1 MISLAHLNKLI
12 LFIIFFLA
20 LSLKFSY
27 TEEEPADIWKNN
39 NNELKEI
46 NQSVEEEKIIV
57 DSPILSDEVNKM
69 DNAQLEEKINI
80 SEFLQVDNN
89 DVCSK
94 QNIVMN
100 TSTEYINGKYSGN
113 VSTEYDPG
121 F

>member
-1 MISLAHLNKLI
+1 MTGSFQIMLNI
-12 LFIIFFLA
+12 
-20 LSLKFSY
+20 
-27 TEEEPADIWKNN
+27 
-39 NNELKEI
+39 
-46 NQSVEEEKIIV
+46 
-57 DSPILSDEVNKM
+57 DEVSKM

-80 SEFLQVDNN
+80 SEFLQVDKD

-113 VSTEYDPG
+113 VSTQYDPG